1 MSKTRK
7 RRVSRRGN
15 KKKTPRRKNTST
27 RRRCARRRMSSHKGK
42 GVSSGDSWTR
52 EQLADA
58 RRELNIIKEWKRT
71 IKQRVK
77 QEKDEMELEMYR
89 DFLHHEFGH
98 SRVSLQRKNL
108 RDLKD
113 MIDYQR
119 VSAEEHIHDLKNM

>member
-15 KKKTPRRKNTST
+15 KKKTPRRKNTGT
-27 RRRCARRRMSSHKGK
+27 RRRCVRGRRSSHKGK

-77 QEKDEMELEMYR
+77 QEKDEIELEMYR

-98 SRVSLQRKNL
+98 SRASLQRKNL
-108 RDLKD
+108 KDLKN